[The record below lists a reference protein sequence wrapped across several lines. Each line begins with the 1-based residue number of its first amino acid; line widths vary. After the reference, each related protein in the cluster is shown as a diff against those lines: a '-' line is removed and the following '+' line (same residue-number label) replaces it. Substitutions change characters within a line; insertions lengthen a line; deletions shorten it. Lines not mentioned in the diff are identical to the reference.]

1 MSQGIFHVKFKANT
15 QDFGE
20 GLVVVKSGAANG
32 GDENYLYQGAIP
44 SVSGEFTSDF
54 EVSQWQAGNTDVFG
68 GSGGFVLKAR
78 GVINYENGTF
88 SLQGSPEGK
97 PEFTLEAIG
106 RKVAETI

>member
-68 GSGGFVLKAR
+68 GPDWESRKGGLH
-78 GVINYENGTF
+78 E
-88 SLQGSPEGK
+88 
-97 PEFTLEAIG
+97 
-106 RKVAETI
+106 

>member
-44 SVSGEFTSDF
+44 SVL
-54 EVSQWQAGNTDVFG
+54 SQ
-68 GSGGFVLKAR
+68 K
-78 GVINYENGTF
+78 
-88 SLQGSPEGK
+88 
-97 PEFTLEAIG
+97 
-106 RKVAETI
+106 